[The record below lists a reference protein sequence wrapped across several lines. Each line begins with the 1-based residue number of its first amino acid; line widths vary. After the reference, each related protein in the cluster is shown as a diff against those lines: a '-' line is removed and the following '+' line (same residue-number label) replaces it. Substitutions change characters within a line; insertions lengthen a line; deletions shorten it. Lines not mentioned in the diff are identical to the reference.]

1 MRTTLTYGAYTSV
14 LQLWLHDLETCLIQ
28 RLKCNTALR
37 ALKIGPKPLKLLSEG
52 FDVSVYNWFKLE
64 LSYAAHTVV
73 ANSFKSGLR

>member
-1 MRTTLTYGAYTSV
+1 MTYGAYTSV
-14 LQLWLHDLETCLIQ
+14 LQLRLHDLETCLIQ

-52 FDVSVYNWFKLE
+52 FDVSVYKLE